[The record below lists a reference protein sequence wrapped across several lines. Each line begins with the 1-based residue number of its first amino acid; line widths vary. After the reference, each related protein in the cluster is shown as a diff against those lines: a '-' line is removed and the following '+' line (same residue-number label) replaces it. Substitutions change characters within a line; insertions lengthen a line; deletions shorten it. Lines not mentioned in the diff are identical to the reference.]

1 MSAEGV
7 VLEAINQNLGQAEED
22 LDDVKYEGA
31 DMTVAFN
38 PGYLSDGVEAVDS
51 DTVVLETLD
60 ALKPAVVRSP
70 ESGEF
75 TYLLMPVA
83 GVVSGAGAPA
93 LAHRLPQLRPR

>member
-22 LDDVKYEGA
+22 LDAKYEGA

-60 ALKPAVVRSP
+60 ALKPAVLRSP

-75 TYLLMPVA
+75 TYLLMPVR
-83 GVVSGAGAPA
+83 VS
-93 LAHRLPQLRPR
+93 

>member
-1 MSAEGV
+1 
-7 VLEAINQNLGQAEED
+7 
-22 LDDVKYEGA
+22 
-31 DMTVAFN
+31 MTVAFN

-75 TYLLMPVA
+75 TYLLMPVR
-83 GVVSGAGAPA
+83 VS
-93 LAHRLPQLRPR
+93 